1 MTRLFFLLW
10 IALFAYPQQ
19 DDFKTH
25 TVKWYEDL
33 KSISAKYGV
42 PVDVLKAIN
51 KIEGD
56 GVAVRQQLLIPT
68 SESQWQT
75 VEDSIQQVQE
85 EDLKEEEPACAAEET
100 EGPEISLGLLMPFGS
115 GSQAQKDNVLDFY
128 SGVLMAAKELGDQ
141 GIDIK
146 LDVVD
151 FASQDEIDS
160 KIIIGPFR
168 YADFQQAVERCPEK
182 SILVSPLDPKTA
194 ALAKENAQLMQ
205 SAASAADQYGNSIR
219 EVKGDNYII
228 ITSNQDKTAFEE
240 TASALEQSGIN
251 FSVCYC
257 DVQGEIENW
266 ETAYREEG
274 LNVVILAINSEAALN
289 NAVRNMGI
297 EESKGNIMCFAGS
310 RVASYESIP
319 TENLHRAHIHAL
331 CSYYIDYSD
340 PVVLDFIHKY
350 RALYNTEPGQ
360 FAFQGHDLAYFL
372 IKTRHELGAQWKE
385 NITELPQMDLLQSSF
400 KLKRLEN
407 GGLVNVAGRKVEY
420 CRDYSVRL
428 IKN

>member
-10 IALFAYPQQ
+10 MALLAYPQQ
-19 DDFKTH
+19 DDFKKH

-33 KSISAKYGV
+33 RTISAKYGV

-56 GVAVRQQLLIPT
+56 GVAVRQVLLIPT
-68 SESQWQT
+68 NESQWET
-75 VEDSIQQVQE
+75 VVAEEITPEEENRQE
-85 EDLKEEEPACAAEET
+85 EVAAVVEEIES
-100 EGPEISLGLLMPFGS
+100 PEVSLGLLLPFGS
-115 GSQAQKDNVLDFY
+115 GSQAQRDNVMDFY
-128 SGVLMAAKELGDQ
+128 SGVLLAARELGEQ
-141 GIDIK
+141 GIDIN
-146 LDVVD
+146 LDVID
-151 FASQDEIDS
+151 FAGAENIGS
-160 KIIIGPFR
+160 KTVIGPFR
-168 YADFQQAVERCPEK
+168 SADFEQALDRCPEN
-182 SILVSPLDPKTA
+182 SFVVSPLDQKTA
-194 ALAKENAQLMQ
+194 VLAKDNAQVVQ
-205 SAASAADQYGNSIR
+205 AAASGADQYGNSIG

-228 ITSNQDKTAFEE
+228 ITSRQDKAVFEE
-240 TASALEQSGIN
+240 TADALKQEGLKY
-251 FSVCYC
+251 SVCYC

-266 ETAYREEG
+266 ESAYREEG

-297 EESKGNIMCFAGS
+297 EESRGNILCFAGS
-310 RVASYESIP
+310 KVASYESIP

-340 PVVLDFIHKY
+340 PDVLDFIHKY

-360 FAFQGHDLAYFL
+360 FAFQGHDIAYFL
-372 IKTRHELGAQWKE
+372 IKTRHELGAEWKDKV
-385 NITELPQMDLLQSSF
+385 TELPQMDLLQSSF
-400 KLKRLEN
+400 KLKRLPN

-420 CRDYSVRL
+420 QRDFSVRL